1 MPTPIQEV
9 DSSIAPGEL
18 ASLLDSGRLLR
29 FRDSG
34 CLAGYS
40 VSRKK
45 IMGVGPNDHLDYV
58 GGVGSLTDEAN
69 QILFWAREWAEF
81 RSTPASYR

>member
-1 MPTPIQEV
+1 MVASIQEV
-9 DSSIAPGEL
+9 DSNIGPAEL
-18 ASLLDSGRLLR
+18 ASLLASGLVVR

-40 VSRKK
+40 ASREN
-45 IMGVGPNDHLDYV
+45 IMGVGPNAHLDYV
-58 GGVGSLTDEAN
+58 GGFETLADEVP

-81 RSTPASYR
+81 RLSQTSRR